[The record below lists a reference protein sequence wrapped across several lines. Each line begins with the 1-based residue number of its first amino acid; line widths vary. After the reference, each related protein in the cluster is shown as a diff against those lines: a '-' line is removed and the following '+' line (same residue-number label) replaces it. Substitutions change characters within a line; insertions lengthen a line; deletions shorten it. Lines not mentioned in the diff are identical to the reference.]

1 MAYYKRLSNL
11 IFVLA
16 LSLLLGL
23 LAWLSQ
29 QYPYAWDWTH
39 GNRNSLAEETIA
51 LLERFEAPVRIV
63 AYVEDNQTLHN
74 RITSIIDRYRAH
86 KPDITLRFVNPDLEP
101 ELAAAE
107 QISRTG
113 IMLLASGD
121 QREQITDLA
130 EGTIAAALQR
140 LLRREPAWLVIT
152 EGHGEPD
159 AFDDSPTGLS
169 SWRKDMARSGITLQP
184 HDTRK
189 GLPVP
194 DNARA
199 MVIVTPQEA
208 WTPAEFEM
216 LQSYLER
223 GGNLLW
229 LQGPG
234 EPHGLDKLASWL
246 GIEFIA
252 GTLID
257 ANLDIQRM
265 LGISNPVMIP
275 VTDYAEHPVTSH
287 LRTQTLFPLSS
298 GLEVLQGSG
307 WDSVPLIRSMDKTW
321 SENGDLEKE
330 LSFSI
335 TDGDVLGPLNIGIA
349 LTRPFEDREQR
360 VIVLGNHLF
369 ASNNYLGYSDNQ
381 ALLRGISSWL
391 LEDQGL
397 LKLTTRKAPDTQLN
411 VDQTQAG
418 ILAIIL
424 LFGLP
429 ILFASTGIVIW
440 WRRKRA

>member
-1 MAYYKRLSNL
+1 MPILKRLSNL
-11 IFVLA
+11 VFVLA

-29 QYPYAWDWTH
+29 QNPYGWDWTH

-51 LLERFEAPVRIV
+51 LLQRFEAPIRVV
-63 AYVEDNQTLHN
+63 AYVEDNETLHN
-74 RITSIIDRYRAH
+74 RITTVIDRYRVH

-107 QISRTG
+107 QISRSG

-130 EGTIAAALQR
+130 EGTIASALQR
-140 LLRREPAWLVIT
+140 LLRREPVWLVIA

-169 SWRKDMARSGITLQP
+169 SWRKDLARSGITLQP
-184 HDTRK
+184 HDTRQ
-189 GLPVP
+189 GLPIP

-199 MVIVTPQEA
+199 MAIVTPQQA
-208 WTPAEFEM
+208 WTPAEYEM
-216 LQSYLER
+216 LKRYLQR
-223 GGNLLW
+223 GGNLVW

-234 EPHGLDKLASWL
+234 EPHGLDELAAWL
-246 GIEFIA
+246 GIEFVP

-257 ANLDIQRM
+257 ANLNIQRM

-275 VTDYAEHPVTSH
+275 VTDYAEHPVTNH
-287 LRTQTLFPLSS
+287 LKTQTLFPLSR
-298 GLEVLQGSG
+298 GLEILEGSD
-307 WDSVPLIRSMDKTW
+307 WNAMPLVRSMDKSW

-349 LTRPFEDREQR
+349 LTRPFEDRQQR

-418 ILAIIL
+418 ILAIVL

-429 ILFASTGIVIW
+429 ALFAATGILIW
-440 WRRKRA
+440 WRRRRA

>member
-1 MAYYKRLSNL
+1 MPFLKRLSNL
-11 IFVLA
+11 IFVIA
-16 LSLLLGL
+16 LSLFLGL
-23 LAWLSQ
+23 IAWMSQ
-29 QYPYAWDWTH
+29 QYPYGWDWTH
-39 GNRNSLAEETIA
+39 GNRNSLATETIA
-51 LLERFEAPVRIV
+51 LLERFEAPIRVV
-63 AYVEDNQTLHN
+63 AYVEDSEALHK
-74 RITSIIDRYRAH
+74 RITTVIDRYRSH
-86 KPDITLRFVNPDLEP
+86 KADISLRFVNPDLEP

-130 EGTIAAALQR
+130 EGTIASALQR
-140 LLRREPAWLVIT
+140 LLRREPVWLVIS

-169 SWRKDMARSGITLQP
+169 SWRKDLARSGVTLQP
-184 HDTRK
+184 HDTRQ

-194 DNARA
+194 DNAPA
-199 MVIVTPQEA
+199 MVIITPQQA
-208 WTPAEFEM
+208 WTPAEHEM
-216 LQSYLER
+216 LQAYLER

-234 EPHGLDKLASWL
+234 EPHGLDALTTWL
-246 GIEFIA
+246 GIEFLS

-257 ANLDIQRM
+257 ANLNIQRM
-265 LGISNPVMIP
+265 LGITNPVMIP
-275 VTDYAEHPVTSH
+275 VTDYAEHPVTNH
-287 LRTQTLFPLSS
+287 LKTQTLFPLTT
-298 GLEVLQGSG
+298 GLEVLPDSD
-307 WDSVPLIRSMDKTW
+307 WNSVPLIRSMDKSW
-321 SENGDLEKE
+321 SENGDLEKD

-335 TDGDVLGPLNIGIA
+335 SDGDILGPLNIGIA

-360 VIVLGNHLF
+360 IIVLGNHLF
-369 ASNNYLGYSDNQ
+369 ATNNYLGYSDNQ

-418 ILAIIL
+418 ILATVL

-429 ILFASTGIVIW
+429 ALFAFTGILIW
-440 WRRKRA
+440 WRRRRA